1 MMFATVL
8 AILLQLLALKT
19 DVTVTQRNSAD
30 QALTRQ
36 DAAAISIVVDE
47 LQN

>member
-1 MMFATVL
+1 MLATAI
-8 AILLQLLALKT
+8 AILLQLLTIKT
-19 DVTVTQRNSAD
+19 DVTTDQRLSAD
-30 QALTRQ
+30 HAIRRQ

>member
-1 MMFATVL
+1 MLATAI
-8 AILLQLLALKT
+8 AILLQLLTLKT

-30 QALTRQ
+30 QAITRQ
-36 DAAAISIVVDE
+36 DAMAISIVVDE